1 MSEQSGAVSPE
12 NEALKQR
19 YQLELWRERQG
30 MALERERRD
39 MEVLEA
45 DPSGP
50 MTTRQ
55 RLAYARILAQSDIV
69 PAGFRAG
76 VKMGNELSET
86 QLNKAAA
93 SIVLATEI
101 GAQLGM
107 GPTLAL
113 MHLQVVEGNVQLKP
127 ASARGLLIG
136 RKCTIKDHRSSNRY
150 GIPTAHMIEFGRPE
164 WGGSTVEVEFTLEDA
179 ARARL
184 VEITQRDD
192 DGTVREIKARSKE
205 GKALPWELY
214 TADML
219 RHRCTSRV
227 VNAYAMDLTA
237 GLDVLTEDGGQLP
250 ERVHPGDVAPDPDAP
265 ASKGKV
271 PADYDYVSDLEL
283 IEEARDSRDWRPVVE
298 EIERTKPRRRSK
310 VQMAAARLA
319 AWAQDW
325 PMEAATI
332 LAGVVSTPPEDVVEA
347 EIVEEPQPGPPP
359 TGAGKG
365 FPGAAPGDPR
375 LDDAVR
381 EQGASEVARFL
392 ADAWQAAA
400 DVVGDLETAREA
412 VFAYVRTELPDATGL
427 AGPDDLRADH
437 VRMWLRTVEPDD

>member
-1 MSEQSGAVSPE
+1 MSEQTGGVTPE

-30 MALERERRD
+30 MALERERQD
-39 MEVLEA
+39 MEVLNA

-50 MTTRQ
+50 MNTRQ
-55 RLAYARILAQSDIV
+55 RLAYARVLAQSDIV

-76 VKMGNELSET
+76 VRMGNELSEA

-127 ASARGLLIG
+127 ASARGLLLG
-136 RKCTIKDHRSSNRY
+136 RGCTIKDYKASNRY
-150 GIPTAHMIEFGRPE
+150 GIPTAHRIEFSRPGWTE
-164 WGGSTVEVEFTLEDA
+164 PALAEFTLEDA

-184 VEITQRDD
+184 VEITKRDN
-192 DGTVREIKARSKE
+192 DGEPMEIKARSKD

-237 GLDVLTEDGGQLP
+237 GLDTLVEDGGQLP
-250 ERVHPGDVAPDPDAP
+250 ERVHLSDVAPDPDAP
-265 ASKGKV
+265 TGKGKV
-271 PADYDYVSDLEL
+271 PADYDYVSDLDL
-283 IEEARDSRDWRPVVE
+283 LEEARDSRDWRPVIE
-298 EIERTKPRRRSK
+298 EIERTKPRRRTK

-325 PMEAATI
+325 PMEASAI
-332 LAGVVSTPPEDVVEA
+332 LAGAVSQPVDA
-347 EIVEEPQPGPPP
+347 EIVEDDPVATSPPPPAP
-359 TGAGKG
+359 TGAGAG
-365 FPGAAPGDPR
+365 FPGANPDDPT
-375 LDDAVR
+375 LDDAAR
-381 EQGASEVARFL
+381 EPL
-392 ADAWQAAA
+392 AEGVTLELERAWQAAA
-400 DVVGDLETAREA
+400 DVVGDLESAREA

-437 VRMWLRTVEPDD
+437 VRMWLRMVEPGE